1 MDIKI
6 IGIIGAAAILCY
18 RLYAAYQNYARQRKE
33 RPTGTITNR
42 SRNMKGT
49 IGIPQKYSLDLP
61 VHMEKVYDLN
71 DTANLQLLNEEKE
84 LYAIVIDES
93 AGEFKTAQRKYGA
106 YQDGLSLLENYKQ
119 IQLASFRHDMKVISE
134 EELSIGIVNANNRG
148 LQFDA
153 QIADI
158 PFPIS
163 YYTLFVEKNDDL
175 YFLVAWTPIG
185 MKKENSTNIL
195 NLLRSF
201 RPYQQ

>member
-6 IGIIGAAAILCY
+6 IGVIGAAAVLCY
-18 RLYAAYQNYARQRKE
+18 RLYTAYQNYTQQRKE
-33 RPTGTITNR
+33 RIAGTNTNR
-42 SRNMKGT
+42 SRSMKGT
-49 IGIPQKYSLDLP
+49 VGTPQKYSLELP

-71 DTANLQLLNEEKE
+71 DTASLQLQNEEKE

-93 AGEFKTAQRKYGA
+93 AEEFKTAQRKYGA

-134 EELSIGIVNANNRG
+134 EELSIGIANANNRG
-148 LQFDA
+148 VQFDA

-163 YYTLFVEKNDDL
+163 YYTVFIEKNDAL

-185 MKKENSTNIL
+185 MKKENAPHL
-195 NLLRSF
+195 LELLRSF
-201 RPYQQ
+201 RPY